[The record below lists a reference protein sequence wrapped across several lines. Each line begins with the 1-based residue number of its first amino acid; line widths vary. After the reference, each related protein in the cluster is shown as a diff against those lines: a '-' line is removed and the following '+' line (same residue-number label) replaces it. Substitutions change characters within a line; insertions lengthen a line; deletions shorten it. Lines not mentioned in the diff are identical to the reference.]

1 MTRNKYLVEVL
12 RITENKHT
20 YTVKQ
25 TDELFIEIKDKLDD
39 DTEISIKVEPKDL
52 YEIPYSFIPRVIA
65 WIKTGQ
71 RKHYLMVVNNQGK
84 PITETAPAI
93 SGKVL
98 RVARD
103 WKGLDTAISDN
114 FGNDLPIKRIAMIG
128 AIIISVGII
137 AFLIYSGYIPTPESW
152 GI

>member
-52 YEIPYSFIPRVIA
+52 YESP
-65 WIKTGQ
+65 
-71 RKHYLMVVNNQGK
+71 
-84 PITETAPAI
+84 
-93 SGKVL
+93 
-98 RVARD
+98 
-103 WKGLDTAISDN
+103 
-114 FGNDLPIKRIAMIG
+114 
-128 AIIISVGII
+128 
-137 AFLIYSGYIPTPESW
+137 
-152 GI
+152 